1 MKSAR
6 KITIKIFIISAL
18 LLCSGLNAYSN
29 YNKNIFCIEFS
40 ESHNSTCLVSHQ
52 ESLTDD
58 QISQTETYSLLPD
71 IVWCVLPSHTISLFP
86 LSYVPIWQ
94 PPKILAV

>member
-18 LLCSGLNAYSN
+18 LLCLGLNAHSG
-29 YNKNIFCIEFS
+29 YNKNIYCIEFS
-40 ESHNSTCLVSHQ
+40 ESHYTSCLVSDK

-58 QISQTETYSLLPD
+58 QISQTEKYSLLPD
-71 IVWCVLPSHTISLFP
+71 PTWCTLNLQNTYIYPF
-86 LSYVPIWQ
+86 SYFPIWQ
-94 PPKILAV
+94 PPKI